1 MAKDP
6 ADDVLFEI
14 DGEEV
19 TLVTKAPAGR
29 SKVFRHYDP
38 T

>member
-6 ADDVLFEI
+6 ADDALFEVE
-14 DGEEV
+14 GVERV
-19 TLVTKAPAGR
+19 PGAKAPAGK
-29 SKVFRHYDP
+29 SNVFRHYDP